1 MEEKV
6 RYLVCRL
13 SSAANEK
20 YADYLEL
27 ELANNWVENSMLSV
41 VRGRNYI
48 NLEIIQGGG
57 EGRED

>member
-1 MEEKV
+1 MEEKG

-13 SSAANEK
+13 IRAANEK

-27 ELANNWVENSMLSV
+27 ELANNWVRTRCFQLCV
-41 VRGRNYI
+41 VVTI
-48 NLEIIQGGG
+48 EIWKLYKVG